1 MEFHLPFSRRRLLT
15 GAAALSAL
23 PAIQSL
29 IPGMAFAAAPQL
41 SMERPSVYRGNLGK
55 FQITTV
61 LDGAI
66 QGDGPFPTFGENQT
80 AEAVAA
86 LATENF
92 LSSAKIENTFTPVIV
107 NTGKEVIVF
116 DTGNGSR
123 RRPDAGRL
131 AVKLEQAGLKGED
144 VDIVVI
150 THCHGDHIGGLIE
163 DGNPLFPKARYVI
176 GQTEYD
182 FWTNKDRLTGPT
194 EANAKL
200 VLTNVV
206 PLAEKMTF
214 IKPEDEVVPAI
225 RAVNAFG
232 HTPGMLA
239 FHIESEGKR
248 LLIMAD
254 VANHYV
260 MSLARPEWHVRFD
273 MDKEAAVATRKRI
286 LDMVATD
293 KIAATGY
300 HMPFPAIGFVEKLGD
315 GYRWAQASYQL
326 HL

>member
-15 GAAALSAL
+15 GVATLSAF

-29 IPGMAFAAAPQL
+29 IPGVAFAAAPQL
-41 SMERPSVYRGNLGK
+41 AMERASVYRGNLGK

-66 QGDGPFPTFGENQT
+66 QADGPFPTFGENQT

-86 LATENF
+86 FATANF
-92 LSSAKIENTFTPVIV
+92 LPPTKIENTFTPVIV

-116 DTGNGSR
+116 DTGNGAR

-150 THCHGDHIGGLIE
+150 THCHGDHIGGLME

-200 VLTNVV
+200 VQTNVV

-214 IKPEDEVVPAI
+214 IKPEDEVVPGI

-248 LLIMAD
+248 LLITAD
-254 VANHYV
+254 VTNHYV
-260 MSLARPEWHVRFD
+260 MSLAKPEWHVRFD

-286 LDMVATD
+286 LDMLATD
-293 KIAATGY
+293 KVAMTGY

-315 GYRWAQASYQL
+315 GYRWVQASYQFNL
-326 HL
+326 